1 MPKPHFSLPKLK
13 PLELDGQVVDLNFFL
28 TTDYQ
33 DASAAAVELPGL
45 IEFVNENLQVMVE
58 GKARAYARLKQA
70 KAKAYF
76 DLKEGLWETR
86 GHQSKPTEAAVEHA
100 IELEQPVIDASEQYA
115 VFSGYVSR
123 LYQTIQTLHDKLGIT
138 RTSEATR
145 RAMLEEADR
154 PSEE

>member
-1 MPKPHFSLPKLK
+1 MPKPHYSLPKLK

-33 DASAAAVELPGL
+33 DAASASVELPGL

-58 GKARAYARLKQA
+58 GKARAYAQLKQA

-76 DLKEGLWETR
+76 DLKGGLWEVR
-86 GHQSKPTEAAVEHA
+86 QLAGKPTESGLEAAVE
-100 IELEQPVIDASEQYA
+100 LEQTVMDASEQYA
-115 VFSGYVSR
+115 IFSGYVSR
-123 LYQTIQTLHDKLGIT
+123 LYQLIQTLHAKLGIT